1 MGNVG
6 SNGKRHREAENV
18 QTRGYHPSSAHSEE
32 AAYDADGKADQRQ
45 TRPEDVESRNG
56 HIHVQP
62 VHIKNLPAYLNLGSV
77 FDNRSVG
84 EVESGVPHD
93 LVSNETQAASERGG
107 DYRAPD
113 SEHERI
119 GVVQVQ
125 KEFCE
130 TPLDH
135 TIVRYNNEQVGLSSR
150 GQNQVRKQQTNH
162 GKKCQ

>member
-1 MGNVG
+1 MWAMSVPMANAI
-6 SNGKRHREAENV
+6 GKPRMFRPGVTIQAPPIPKKPPMTPTEK
-18 QTRGYHPSSAHSEE
+18 PISAS
-32 AAYDADGKADQRQ
+32 
-45 TRPEDVESRNG
+45 TRPEDVESGNG

-62 VHIKNLPAYLNLGSV
+62 VHIKTSLPFLIVGLV
-77 FDNRSVG
+77 FDNLSG
-84 EVESGVPHD
+84 CEVESGVPHD
-93 LVSNETQAASERGG
+93 LVSNETQAAPERGG

-119 GVVQVQ
+119 GVVQME

-150 GQNQVRKQQTNH
+150 GQNQVRKQQANH
-162 GKKCQ
+162 G